1 MPSYVIHTAIAE
13 VYVKRHPEEERESFM
28 KGVIAPDLLPKPQ
41 SHFGPA
47 SSQPDL
53 ELCKATMGLSD
64 SYSRGYFLHLLSDKL
79 FFDVF
84 LSAFSKELYHDYDK
98 VNADLIER
106 YGVRL
111 LPETVGTVAFAD
123 GEPTLFDREALYR
136 FIDAVGEVD
145 LFAEYEATAASVREK
160 QQGG

>member
-13 VYVKRHPEEERESFM
+13 VYAKHHDEEDRAALM
-28 KGVIAPDLLPKPQ
+28 KGVIAPDFLEKPP

-53 ELCKATMGLSD
+53 ALCRATMGLSD
-64 SYSRGYFLHLLSDKL
+64 SYARGYYLHLLSDKL

-106 YGVRL
+106 YGVKL
-111 LPETVGTVAFAD
+111 LPETVSTVAFAD

-136 FIDAVGEVD
+136 FIDAVGAVNLGD
-145 LFAEYEATAASVREK
+145 EYTAIAQTVAAK
-160 QQGG
+160 LACG

>member
-13 VYVKRHPEEERESFM
+13 VYVKRHPEEEREAFM
-28 KGVIAPDLLPKPQ
+28 KGVIAPDFLVKPQ

-53 ELCKATMGLSD
+53 ELCKTTRGLSD
-64 SYSRGYFLHLLSDKL
+64 SYSRGYYLHLLSDKL

-84 LSAFSKELYHDYDK
+84 LTAFSKELYHDYDK
-98 VNADLIER
+98 VNADLIKR

-136 FIDAVGEVD
+136 FIEAVGAAD
-145 LFAEYEATAASVREK
+145 LFASYDDIAADVRER
-160 QQGG
+160 